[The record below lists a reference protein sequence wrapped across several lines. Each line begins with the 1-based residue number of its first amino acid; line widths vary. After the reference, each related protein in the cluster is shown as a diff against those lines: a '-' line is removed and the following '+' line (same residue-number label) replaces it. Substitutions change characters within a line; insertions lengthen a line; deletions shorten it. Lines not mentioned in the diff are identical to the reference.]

1 MEAGGALQ
9 AGLAPR
15 PAGEAAVAPV
25 LPRSVSDVTSPM
37 MCLLSGVGDTML
49 TGQMEDRPQV
59 TWSGGRAGE
68 LYTIMILDEV
78 RNMRNWLNLTSNT
91 SGYQL
96 LEQQAVRPLAG
107 DQRARERGHSG
118 GDGDDEV
125 RP

>member
-1 MEAGGALQ
+1 M
-9 AGLAPR
+9 
-15 PAGEAAVAPV
+15 APV
-25 LPRSVSDVTSPM
+25 LPRSVSDVTIPM
-37 MCLLSGVGDTML
+37 MSLLSGVGDTML

-68 LYTIMILDEV
+68 LYTIIILDEV

-107 DQRARERGHSG
+107 DQCAWERGHSG